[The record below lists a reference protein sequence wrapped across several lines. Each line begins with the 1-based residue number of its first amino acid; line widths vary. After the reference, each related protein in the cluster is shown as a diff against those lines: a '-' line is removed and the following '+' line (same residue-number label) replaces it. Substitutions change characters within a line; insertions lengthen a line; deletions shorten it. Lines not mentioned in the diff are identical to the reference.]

1 MQQPEIREIEKIE
14 IALPVR
20 SMMSNGV
27 KLNVINAGEQE
38 VVRMDILFKAGKWRQ
53 RQNLQALF
61 ANRMLREGSKEY
73 TSAQIAEKL
82 DYYGAW
88 LELSTTM
95 EYAYITLHSL
105 NKYFPQTLAVVESII
120 KEPTFPE
127 KELTTVVDTNRQQF
141 LVNSGKVD
149 YIAQK
154 SLMESVFGV
163 NHPCG
168 KYAGLDDYSKIDTEI
183 LKDFYTRYYHSANCS
198 IYLSGK
204 VTSEIIRLVED
215 SFGTT
220 PFGNPSHTISFET
233 YPKEKTKLKRVFT
246 EKENAM
252 QSSIKLGA
260 ETMTRSHPDYM
271 KMRVL
276 LTLFGG
282 YFGSRL
288 MSNIR
293 EDKGYTYGISSG
305 MAFYP
310 QTGVFMVSTE
320 AGNEYVEPIIKEV
333 YHEMDRLQNELV
345 PEQEL
350 MMVKNYML
358 GEMCRDYESPF
369 SIAEAWMF
377 IQTSHLKDDYYQRAL
392 EAIRSVNVNELR
404 ELACKHLSKE
414 QLIEVVAGKKI

>member
-20 SMMSNGV
+20 SVMSNGV

-38 VVRMDILFKAGKWRQ
+38 VVRMDIIFEAGKWRQ
-53 RQNLQALF
+53 MQNLQALF
-61 ANRMLREGSKEY
+61 ANRMLREGTNIY
-73 TSAQIAEKL
+73 TSAQISEKL
-82 DYYGAW
+82 DFYGAW

-105 NKYFPQTLAVVESII
+105 NKYFPHTLAVIESLI

-141 LVNSGKVD
+141 LINSEKVD

-154 SLMESVFGV
+154 NLMQSIFGA

-168 KYAGLDDYSKIDTEI
+168 KYAELGDYSKINTEI
-183 LKDFYTRYYHSANCS
+183 LKDFYARYYHSDNCS

-204 VTSEIIRLVED
+204 VTNEIIRLVED
-215 SFGTT
+215 AFGTT
-220 PFGNPSHTISFET
+220 PFGNPSHAISFET
-233 YPKEKTKLKRVFT
+233 YPMERTKLKRIFI
-246 EKENAM
+246 EKEDAM

-260 ETMTRSHPDYM
+260 EMINRSHPDHL

-305 MAFYP
+305 IAFYP
-310 QTGVFMVSTE
+310 QAGIFMVSTE
-320 AGNEYVEPIIKEV
+320 ADNEYVEPIIKEV
-333 YHEMDRLQNELV
+333 YHEMDRLQNELI

-350 MMVKNYML
+350 TMVKNYML
-358 GEMCRDYESPF
+358 GETCRDYESPF
-369 SIAEAWMF
+369 SIAEAWIF
-377 IQTSHLKDDYYQRAL
+377 IQTSHLKDDYYQHAL